1 MEEQMTTKGRKV
13 YQDEETGENFSERT
27 ITFETKYGWVTIPT
41 VNEFGDQIDQKDLE
55 EFIEENGPID
65 PVTRD
70 ELPVFESEPEASAYA
85 QARSD
90 SLMPEA
96 ESSKPGL
103 EDGPELEGV
112 MRALEDQGPVE
123 MYHGG
128 MMMPDLIVGMDEMS
142 GNPIP
147 PGSNA
152 DNVKDDIPAALS
164 DGEYVVPADVVRW
177 HGLKEFV
184 FMREEAKMGLMS
196 MQMEGQIQMI
206 DEEESDED
214 SEEET
219 HTMPDGTEMPGATHE
234 EYEEEYGE
242 CSDCDGEGCDDC
254 EEEKEEEMDEED
266 GYYPSENSYRP
277 KVKIAMMKK

>member
-1 MEEQMTTKGRKV
+1 MEQENEMDKGYVIVETESGWVSLPLENEMGEV
-13 YQDEETGENFSERT
+13 YDEESLKQW
-27 ITFETKYGWVTIPT
+27 ISS
-41 VNEFGDQIDQKDLE
+41 
-55 EFIEENGPID
+55 NGPVD
-65 PVTRD
+65 PVTGED
-70 ELPVFESEPEASAYA
+70 LPIFEEEESANAYAKQIFESG
-85 QARSD
+85 
-90 SLMPEA
+90 MPEA

-112 MRALEDQGPVE
+112 MKALEDQGPVG

-128 MMMPDLIVGMDEMS
+128 MMMPDLMVGMDEMS

-242 CSDCDGEGCDDC
+242 CSDCDGEGCDEC
-254 EEEKEEEMDEED
+254 EEEKEEEMDEKD